1 MIRFENTEYIY
12 LLLFIAVLM
21 LVFWFY
27 NIWKRKAK
35 KRFGD
40 RQIVHTLMPNE
51 SKSKQYI
58 KFILVLLAF
67 IVFVIGIINPQVGSK
82 LEKVKREGIDLM
94 LVLDVSNSMLAE
106 DIKPNRLE
114 RSKMAISSLIDKL
127 QGDRIGIIIFAGN
140 AYKQLPL
147 TTDYSAAR
155 LFLSAVDTKI
165 VPSQGTAIGE
175 AINMAVESFDE
186 EGEHN
191 KAIIVITDGENH
203 EDDAIGAATASADI
217 DIKVFTIGMG
227 LPDGSPIPLYNQYG
241 NQTGFKKDRQGQ
253 TIVTKLNEDM
263 LRQIAAAGN
272 GSYARANNASTGLRK
287 IFDDIS
293 QIEKKEI
300 ETKQFTDYEDRFQYY
315 LAAALILLLI
325 ELLIADKKA
334 SWAGK
339 FDFFK
344 TEKKHEN

>member
-1 MIRFENTEYIY
+1 MIRFENSEYFY
-12 LLLFIAVLM
+12 LLLFVVVLI
-21 LVFWFY
+21 LIFWFY
-27 NIWKRKAK
+27 QIWKRNAK

-40 RQIVHTLMPNE
+40 ANVVNSLIPNA
-51 SKSKQYI
+51 SKSKPTL
-58 KFILVLLAF
+58 KFVLVAFAFIL
-67 IVFVIGIINPQVGSK
+67 IVIGIVNPQVGSK
-82 LEKVKREGIDLM
+82 LEKIKREGIDLM

-127 QGDRIGIIIFAGN
+127 EGDRIGIIIFAGN

-175 AINMAVESFDE
+175 AINMAVESFDQQT
-186 EGEHN
+186 EHN

-203 EDDAIGAATASADI
+203 EDDAIGAATAASELSM
-217 DIKVFTIGMG
+217 KVFTIGMG
-227 LPDGSPIPLYNQYG
+227 LPEGSPIPLYNQYG

-315 LAAALILLLI
+315 LAAAIVLLIL
-325 ELLIADKKA
+325 ELLISYRRA
-334 SWAGK
+334 SWANK
-339 FDFFK
+339 LDFFK
-344 TEKKHEN
+344 TGKENEN

>member
-1 MIRFENTEYIY
+1 MIRFENTEYVY

-27 NIWKRKAK
+27 NIWKKKAR

-40 RQIVHTLMPNE
+40 RQIVPVLIPNE
-51 SKSKQYI
+51 SKSKPYI
-58 KFILVLLAF
+58 KFMLVLLAF

-203 EDDAIGAATASADI
+203 EDDAIGAAASSADI
-217 DIKVFTIGMG
+217 GIKVFTIGMG
-227 LPDGSPIPLYNQYG
+227 LPEGSPIPLYNQYG
-241 NQTGFKKDRQGQ
+241 SQTGFKKDRQGQ

-325 ELLIADKKA
+325 ELLIADRKA

>member
-12 LLLFIAVLM
+12 LGLFAVV
-21 LVFWFY
+21 LVAIFWY
-27 NIWKRKAK
+27 YIIWRSKAL

-40 RQIVHTLMPNE
+40 LQIVSLLIPGE
-51 SKSKQYI
+51 SRTKPYI
-58 KFILVLLAF
+58 KFLLLLLAF
-67 IVFVIGIINPQVGSK
+67 GLLVTGVINPQIGSK

-127 QGDRIGIIIFAGN
+127 EGDRIGIIIFAGN

-175 AINMAVESFDE
+175 AINMAVESFDQDT
-186 EGEHN
+186 EHN
-191 KAIIVITDGENH
+191 KAIIIITDGENH
-203 EDDAIGAATASADI
+203 EDDAIGAATASADLG
-217 DIKVFTIGMG
+217 IKVFTIGMG
-227 LPDGSPIPLYNQYG
+227 LPEGAPIPLYNQYG
-241 NQTGFKKDRQGQ
+241 NRTGFKKDRQGQ
-253 TIVTKLNEDM
+253 TIVTRLNEDM
-263 LRQIAAAGN
+263 LRQVAAAGN

-287 IFDDIS
+287 IFDDIR
-293 QIEKKEI
+293 QIEK
-300 ETKQFTDYEDRFQYY
+300 Q
-315 LAAALILLLI
+315 
-325 ELLIADKKA
+325 
-334 SWAGK
+334 
-339 FDFFK
+339 
-344 TEKKHEN
+344 